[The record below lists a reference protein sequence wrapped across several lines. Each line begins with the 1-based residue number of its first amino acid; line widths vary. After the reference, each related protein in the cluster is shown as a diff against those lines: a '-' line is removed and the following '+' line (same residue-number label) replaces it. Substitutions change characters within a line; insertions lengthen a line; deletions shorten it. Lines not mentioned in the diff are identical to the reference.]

1 MLTNFFNYKIF
12 YYEQAQA
19 GVTGY
24 PWKMEVFGIPV
35 LATDGFKKSGK
46 MNHAASIM
54 AGLLDQDNDGCAD
67 DPNVLNAMLMKSTDE
82 NFPGKKL
89 QQALVL
95 TNELGEPQWPEETSG
110 KYGYLKG
117 QGLSVTETEP
127 KYVGLKATYHAESQ
141 SALFDVAQEE
151 ILHFI
156 NSMGHVK
163 AYPKIFGSD
172 YTSNSA
178 LTKAMDI
185 ARYVLSKLCDMF

>member
-1 MLTNFFNYKIF
+1 
-12 YYEQAQA
+12 
-19 GVTGY
+19 
-24 PWKMEVFGIPV
+24 MEVFGIPV
-35 LATDGFKKSGK
+35 LATDTFKKSGK
-46 MNHAASIM
+46 MNHAASIL

-67 DPNVLNAMLMKSTDE
+67 DPNVLNAILKKSTDE

-95 TNELGEPQWPEETSG
+95 TNEFGEPQWPEETSG
-110 KYGYLKG
+110 NYGYLKG

-127 KYVGLKATYHAESQ
+127 KYAGLKARYHAESQ
-141 SALFDVAQEE
+141 TALFDVAQEE

-163 AYPKIFGSD
+163 AYPKLFGSD

-185 ARYVLSKLCDMF
+185 ARYVLSKLCVKFKVIFCT